1 MPFLLISR
9 MENTLEKQKTGSKV
23 YHKIFFIIM
32 ACTVAL
38 GLAYVI
44 SKVAFDEMLN
54 KVDKVS
60 TPNEK
65 LRLVSRISRDILQ
78 VDQLQ
83 RAQVLNTNNY
93 SGYAKESDNILHALD
108 TLENLYSSHDIQ
120 SQRIDSIRIL
130 LKERDQLFN
139 SYVQVRK
146 NLVDN
151 QAFSNQ
157 IKNIST
163 LIQSA
168 PQSDSTIVTTEKKIT
183 TRTVEPEQQIVEEK
197 SERGFLSRIFGG
209 KSRPSDS
216 TPPPA
221 PRTIQEE
228 LNVQVDTI
236 KNVRADSAEKE
247 IDLAIQSLEQRQL
260 QRSSSFVNHEAEL
273 TFAGN
278 ILVSNMF
285 NILHE
290 VEKEAMLQMELENL
304 DARNVV
310 NQSVQRIAYILLA
323 FFIISVVLIYFI
335 LDDMRKSI
343 AYRIELE
350 RAKNEAEYHSVAK
363 QRFLSNMSHELR
375 TPLQSIIGYTEQLR
389 SQHTD
394 NDKVNVIHQSSE
406 HLLQIVNE
414 ILDYNML
421 NSGKFAFQEEVVD
434 IKKLG
439 EELINIMQPQAE
451 RKNIDLILST
461 RIFGDGLVIGDAFR
475 LKQILF
481 NLVGNAVK
489 FTDTGEVL
497 LQIVATDY
505 GGKTDISFRI
515 QDTGPGIIKSD
526 IKKIFNEF
534 EQSTNAD
541 SGVHFGNGLGLTI
554 VKTLIEAMGGEIKI
568 KSIVG
573 KGSVFTVNYSL
584 PTMKEAIDSEVKK
597 PPLIPASNFSGKVWV
612 IDDDNYILDLCDT
625 ILSKHG
631 IHHRIFPSPID
642 ALKVQQDERPD
653 FILTDM
659 RMPGMT
665 GKDLYKE
672 FRERYDNTIKIIAF
686 TAQALPEEREEI
698 LSFGFDGLLLKPF
711 RESNL
716 LEILGVEADQGH
728 PKDPGSQLIQTILE
742 NDEDIRPKVIKLFK
756 DGTKKDLKELK
767 SNISSEDIYQTEFL
781 LHRLAGRTAQM
792 GEDSIAFVLR
802 KMEIDARSGELPGS
816 QDVEDIEH
824 RLLQFIEALNTEE
837 AL

>member
-1 MPFLLISR
+1 MK
-9 MENTLEKQKTGSKV
+9 NTLEKQKTGSKV
-23 YHKIFFIIM
+23 YYKIFFIFM
-32 ACTVAL
+32 ASAVAL

-44 SKVAFDEMLN
+44 SRVAFDEMLN

-83 RAQVLNTNNY
+83 RAQILNTSNY
-93 SGYAKESDNILHALD
+93 SGYAKESDDILLALD
-108 TLENLYSSHDIQ
+108 TLENLYSSHDVQ

-151 QAFSNQ
+151 QAFASQ
-157 IKNIST
+157 IENISS

-183 TRTVEPEQQIVEEK
+183 TRTVEPAEK
-197 SERGFLSRIFGG
+197 EDKSNRGFLSRIFGG
-209 KSRPSDS
+209 RNKETPTIPS
-216 TPPPA
+216 A

-228 LNVQVDTI
+228 LDIQVDTI
-236 KNVRADSAEKE
+236 KNVRADSAEKK
-247 IDLAIQSLEQRQL
+247 IDQAIQSLAQRQI
-260 QRSSSFVNHEAEL
+260 QRSSNFVNQEAEL

-285 NILHE
+285 SILHE

-310 NQSVQRIAYILLA
+310 NQSVQRIAYILLT
-323 FFIISVVLIYFI
+323 FFIISVILIYFI
-335 LDDMRKSI
+335 LDDMRKGA
-343 AYRIELE
+343 AYRAELE

-389 SQHTD
+389 NQHS
-394 NDKVNVIHQSSE
+394 NNEKVNVIHQSSE

-421 NSGKFAFQEEVVD
+421 NSGKFSFQEEVVD

-439 EELINIMQPQAE
+439 QELIDIMKPQAD
-451 RKNIDLILST
+451 RKNIDLALT
-461 RIFGDGLVIGDAFR
+461 ARTFGEGLVIGDAFR
-475 LKQILF
+475 IKQILF

-489 FTDTGEVL
+489 FTDIGEVL

-505 GGKTDISFRI
+505 GDKTDISFRI
-515 QDTGPGIIKSD
+515 QDTGPGIVESD
-526 IKKIFNEF
+526 LKKIFNEF

-554 VKTLIEAMGGEIKI
+554 VKTLVEAMGGEIKI

-573 KGSVFTVNYSL
+573 KGSVFTVSFSL
-584 PTMKEAIDSEVKK
+584 PTMKEALKTDQDN
-597 PPLIPASNFSGKVWV
+597 PLLTPVSAFSGEVWV
-612 IDDDNYILDLCDT
+612 VDDDNYILDLCDT
-625 ILSKHG
+625 ILSKYG
-631 IHHRIFPSPID
+631 INHRVFHSPID
-642 ALKVQQDERPD
+642 AMATPNNERPD

-665 GKDLYKE
+665 GKDLHKE
-672 FRERYDNTIKIIAF
+672 FRERYGSSVNIIAF
-686 TAQALPEEREEI
+686 TAQALPEERKEI

-711 RESNL
+711 KELDL
-716 LEILGVEADQGH
+716 LTILGLEADTE
-728 PKDPGSQLIQTILE
+728 PLKDAANELIETILS
-742 NDEDIRPKVIKLFK
+742 NTDEHIRPKVIKLFK
-756 DGTKKDLKELK
+756 DGTKNDMAELK
-767 SNISSEDIYQTEFL
+767 SNILSDDIYQTEFL

-792 GEDSIAFVLR
+792 GEESIAFILR
-802 KMEIDARSGELPGS
+802 KMEIDARSGEQPNI
-816 QDVEDIEH
+816 EDIEEIEH
-824 RLLQFIEALNTEE
+824 RLEQFIELLNKEE
-837 AL
+837 AM

>member
-1 MPFLLISR
+1 MK
-9 MENTLEKQKTGSKV
+9 NTLEKQKTGSKV
-23 YHKIFFIIM
+23 YYKIFFIFM
-32 ACTVAL
+32 ASAVAL

-44 SKVAFDEMLN
+44 SRVAFDEMLV

-83 RAQVLNTNNY
+83 RAQVLNTTNY
-93 SGYAKESDNILHALD
+93 TGYAKESNDILRALD
-108 TLENLYSSHDIQ
+108 TLENLYSSHDVQ

-151 QAFSNQ
+151 QAFSSQ
-157 IKNIST
+157 IKNISS

-183 TRTVEPEQQIVEEK
+183 TRTVEPAEQEEDK
-197 SERGFLSRIFGG
+197 SNRGFLSRIFGG
-209 KSRPSDS
+209 RNKEAPTTPS
-216 TPPPA
+216 A

-228 LNVQVDTI
+228 LDIQVDTI
-236 KNVRADSAEKE
+236 KNVRADSAEKK
-247 IDLAIQSLEQRQL
+247 IDQAIQSLAQRQI
-260 QRSSSFVNHEAEL
+260 QRSSNFVNQEAEL
-273 TFAGN
+273 TIAGN

-285 NILHE
+285 SILHE

-310 NQSVQRIAYILLA
+310 NQSVQRIAYILLT
-323 FFIISVVLIYFI
+323 FFIISVILIYFI
-335 LDDMRKSI
+335 LDDMRKGA
-343 AYRIELE
+343 AYRTELE

-389 SQHTD
+389 NQHS
-394 NDKVNVIHQSSE
+394 NNEKVNVIHQSSE

-421 NSGKFAFQEEVVD
+421 NSGKFAFQEEVVK

-439 EELINIMQPQAE
+439 QELIDIMKPQAD
-451 RKNIDLILST
+451 RKNIDLVLSAQT
-461 RIFGDGLVIGDAFR
+461 FGDGLVIGDAFR
-475 LKQILF
+475 IKQILF

-489 FTDTGEVL
+489 FTDVGQVL

-505 GGKTDISFRI
+505 GDKTDISFRI
-515 QDTGPGIIKSD
+515 QDTGPGIMESD
-526 IKKIFNEF
+526 LKKIFNEF
-534 EQSTNAD
+534 EQSTNAG

-554 VKTLIEAMGGEIKI
+554 VKTLVEAMGGDIKI

-573 KGSVFTVNYSL
+573 KGSVFTVSFSL
-584 PTMKEAIDSEVKK
+584 PTMKEALETDQKG
-597 PPLIPASNFSGKVWV
+597 PLLTPVSAFSGNVWV
-612 IDDDNYILDLCDT
+612 VDDDNYILDLCDT
-625 ILSKHG
+625 ILQKYG
-631 IHHRIFPSPID
+631 INHQVFHSPID
-642 ALKVQQDERPD
+642 ALAMPNNERPD

-672 FRERYDNTIKIIAF
+672 FRERYGSSVKIIAF
-686 TAQALPEEREEI
+686 TAQALPEERKEI

-711 RESNL
+711 KELDL
-716 LEILGVEADQGH
+716 LTILGLEADT
-728 PKDPGSQLIQTILE
+728 DPVNNAASELIETILS
-742 NDEDIRPKVIKLFK
+742 NTDEHIRPKVIKLFK
-756 DGTKKDLKELK
+756 DGTKKDLAELK
-767 SNISSEDIYQTEFL
+767 SNVLSDNIYQTEFL

-792 GEDSIAFVLR
+792 GEESIAFVLR
-802 KMEIDARSGELPGS
+802 KMEIDARSGEQPGV
-816 QDVEDIEH
+816 DEVEEIEH
-824 RLLQFIEALNTEE
+824 RLKQFIELLNKEE

>member
-1 MPFLLISR
+1 MK
-9 MENTLEKQKTGSKV
+9 NTLKKQKTGSKV
-23 YHKIFFIIM
+23 YYKIFFIFM
-32 ACTVAL
+32 ASVVAL

-44 SKVAFDEMLN
+44 SRVAFDEMLV

-83 RAQVLNTNNY
+83 RAQVLNTTNY
-93 SGYAKESDNILHALD
+93 SGYAKESDDILRALD
-108 TLENLYSSHDIQ
+108 TLENLYSSHDVQ

-151 QAFSNQ
+151 QAFSSQ
-157 IKNIST
+157 IKNISS

-183 TRTVEPEQQIVEEK
+183 TRTVEPAEQEEDR
-197 SERGFLSRIFGG
+197 SNRGFLSRIFGG
-209 KSRPSDS
+209 RNKETPTTPS
-216 TPPPA
+216 A
-221 PRTIQEE
+221 PRTIEEE
-228 LNVQVDTI
+228 LDIQVDTI
-236 KNVRADSAEKE
+236 KNVRADSAEKK
-247 IDLAIQSLEQRQL
+247 IDQAIQSLAQRQI
-260 QRSSSFVNHEAEL
+260 QRSSNFVNQEAEL
-273 TFAGN
+273 TIAGN

-285 NILHE
+285 SILHE

-310 NQSVQRIAYILLA
+310 NQSVQRIAYILLT
-323 FFIISVVLIYFI
+323 FFIISVILIYFI
-335 LDDMRKSI
+335 LDDIRKGA
-343 AYRIELE
+343 AYRSELE

-389 SQHTD
+389 NQHS
-394 NDKVNVIHQSSE
+394 NNEKVNVIHQSSE

-421 NSGKFAFQEEVVD
+421 NSGKFAFQEEAVD

-439 EELINIMQPQAE
+439 QELIDIMKPQAD
-451 RKNIDLILST
+451 RKNIDLVLT
-461 RIFGDGLVIGDAFR
+461 ARTFGDGLVIGDAFR
-475 LKQILF
+475 IKQILF

-489 FTDTGEVL
+489 FTDVGEVL

-505 GGKTDISFRI
+505 GDKTDISFRI
-515 QDTGPGIIKSD
+515 QDTGPGIVETD
-526 IKKIFNEF
+526 LEKIFNEF
-534 EQSTNAD
+534 EQSTNAE

-554 VKTLIEAMGGEIKI
+554 VKTLVEAMGGEIKI

-573 KGSVFTVNYSL
+573 KGSVFTVSFSL
-584 PTMKEAIDSEVKK
+584 PTMKEALEAGRKD
-597 PPLIPASNFSGKVWV
+597 PLLTPVSTFSGEVWV
-612 IDDDNYILDLCDT
+612 IDDDNYILDLCDS
-625 ILSKHG
+625 ILQKHG
-631 IHHRIFPSPID
+631 INHQVFHSPID
-642 ALKVQQDERPD
+642 ALAMPNNEHPD

-659 RMPGMT
+659 RMPDMT

-672 FRERYDNTIKIIAF
+672 FRERYGSSVKIIAF
-686 TAQALPEEREEI
+686 TAQALPEERKEI

-711 RESNL
+711 KELDL
-716 LEILGVEADQGH
+716 LTILGLEANTDSL
-728 PKDPGSQLIQTILE
+728 KDAANELIETILS
-742 NDEDIRPKVIKLFK
+742 NTDEHIRPKVIKLFR
-756 DGTKKDLKELK
+756 DGTKKDLIELK
-767 SNISSEDIYQTEFL
+767 SNVLSDNIHQTEFL

-792 GEDSIAFVLR
+792 GEESIAFILR
-802 KMEIDARSGELPGS
+802 KMEIDARSGEQP
-816 QDVEDIEH
+816 DVEDVEEIEH
-824 RLLQFIEALNTEE
+824 RLEQFIELLNKEE
-837 AL
+837 AM